1 MTKEAVKIC
10 LVGDTSVGKTCI
22 VNRLVKGIFNTSEK
36 STIGSNF
43 VTASVPVNNQ
53 DFRLAIWDTAG
64 QEKYRSMVSMYYRGS
79 FGAMIV
85 YDITHPGS
93 FQDVRVW
100 YDELRNTERDIPVI
114 IVGNKTD
121 MESNRIVTKHDGS
134 SLAKEL
140 NCLFMEVSALK
151 GDNVVDAFVELAK
164 NIKLPEDD
172 GLQYG
177 LNQNQSNENNGDCC

>member
-1 MTKEAVKIC
+1 MSKEAVKIC

-43 VTASVPVNNQ
+43 VTESVPVNGEQ
-53 DFRLAIWDTAG
+53 FRLAIWDTAG

-85 YDITHPGS
+85 YDITHPQS
-93 FQDVRVW
+93 FQNVRVW
-100 YDELRNTERDIPVI
+100 HEELRYTEKDIPVI

-151 GDNVVDAFVELAK
+151 GDNIVEAFVELAK
-164 NIKLPEDD
+164 NIKLPTEQ

-177 LNQNQSNENNGDCC
+177 LDQSKNNQNTECC